1 MHRFMEDQEEET
13 QAIGQTRLSVSFG
26 PTVIPIQG
34 ILQREVVMTFTIG
47 AHARVG
53 RDSPVRILDNYPELL
68 RLVCFFADIWR
79 EFHPGLVARNTWPYD
94 TSSFY
99 IRSNLQLSD
108 PRFNPLAEP
117 LPESVPDTLV
127 RYGHWVRWLDRYVLH
142 IETGGVAEAL
152 TWTDPQIL

>member
-1 MHRFMEDQEEET
+1 MEDQEEET
-13 QAIGQTRLSVSFG
+13 QSTGRVRLSVNFG
-26 PTVIPIQG
+26 QTVIPLQG
-34 ILQREVVMTFTIG
+34 IVQRKVVIAFVMG
-47 AHARVG
+47 AHERVG
-53 RDSPVRILDNYPELL
+53 RDSPVRILDNYPDLL

-79 EFHPGLVARNTWPYD
+79 EFHPGLVYRLNWAND
-94 TSSFY
+94 TAAFH

-127 RYGHWVRWLDRYVLH
+127 RYGHGVRWLDRYVLD
-142 IETGGVAEAL
+142 IETGGDAQAL

>member
-1 MHRFMEDQEEET
+1 MEDQEEET
-13 QAIGQTRLSVSFG
+13 QSTGRVRLSVNFG
-26 PTVIPIQG
+26 QTVIPLQG
-34 ILQREVVMTFTIG
+34 IVQRKVVIAFVMG
-47 AHARVG
+47 AHERVG
-53 RDSPVRILDNYPELL
+53 RDSPVRILDDYPDLL

-79 EFHPGLVARNTWPYD
+79 EFHPGLVYRLNWAND
-94 TSSFY
+94 TAAFH

-127 RYGHWVRWLDRYVLH
+127 RYGHWVRWLDRYVLD
-142 IETGGVAEAL
+142 IETGGDAQAL